1 MGRVGVTI
9 QKGERLG
16 DKGEEGKKESTYVA
30 LEREGLVDEMILV
43 EILDHL
49 SKTSTLKKRV
59 KFLFFKTKKFC
70 FGFLF

>member
-1 MGRVGVTI
+1 LGRVGVTI

-16 DKGEEGKKESTYVA
+16 YQGKEEKILSTNVA

-49 SKTSTLKKRV
+49 SKTSTLLKKE
-59 KFLFFKTKKFC
+59 
-70 FGFLF
+70 